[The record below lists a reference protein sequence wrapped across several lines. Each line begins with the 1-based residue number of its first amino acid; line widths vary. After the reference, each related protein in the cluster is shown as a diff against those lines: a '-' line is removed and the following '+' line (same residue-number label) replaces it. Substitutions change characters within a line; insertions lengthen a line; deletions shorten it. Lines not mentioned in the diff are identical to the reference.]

1 MSNHINLI
9 SLVESF
15 LEVFNQH
22 DVDKIMGMF
31 TEDAEFE
38 IVGISK
44 YSGKQKVRNVFE
56 YAVEEM
62 SYHF

>member
-44 YSGKQKVRNVFE
+44 YSG
-56 YAVEEM
+56 
-62 SYHF
+62 

>member
-44 YSGKQKVRNVFE
+44 YSGKQEVRNVFE